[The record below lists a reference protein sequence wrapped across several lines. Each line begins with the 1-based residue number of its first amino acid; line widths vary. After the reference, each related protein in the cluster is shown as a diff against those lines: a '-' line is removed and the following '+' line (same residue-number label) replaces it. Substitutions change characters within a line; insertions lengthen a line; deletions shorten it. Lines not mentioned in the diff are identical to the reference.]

1 MTRTA
6 RDEEN
11 EHHANRHLQADPEGE
26 AHKEERVRER
36 TRMYDEQGVGIA
48 AHQPGAATES
58 AAADVDDEVEDDDS
72 DEDVGEDD
80 ASDDDE
86 DDDEEEN

>member
-6 RDEEN
+6 REEEN

-48 AHQPGAATES
+48 AHQPGAATDES
-58 AAADVDDEVEDDDS
+58 AAADDDDVVEDDDG
-72 DEDVGEDD
+72 DDDVGEDD
-80 ASDDDE
+80 DDD
-86 DDDEEEN
+86 DDDDN